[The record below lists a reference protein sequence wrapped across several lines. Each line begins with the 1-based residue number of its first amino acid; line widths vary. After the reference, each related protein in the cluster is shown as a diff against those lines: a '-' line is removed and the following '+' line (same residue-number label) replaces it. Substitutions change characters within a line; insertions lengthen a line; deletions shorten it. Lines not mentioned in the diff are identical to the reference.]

1 MLEENEIDAALRD
14 LPEWRR
20 DGDALVRV
28 ITVPGGFS
36 DAIAFVARLAA
47 AADQADHHPDV
58 AISWNRVTVRWSTH
72 SAGGITAR
80 DVEMARRTDEI
91 AASG

>member
-36 DAIAFVARLAA
+36 DAIAFVACLAA